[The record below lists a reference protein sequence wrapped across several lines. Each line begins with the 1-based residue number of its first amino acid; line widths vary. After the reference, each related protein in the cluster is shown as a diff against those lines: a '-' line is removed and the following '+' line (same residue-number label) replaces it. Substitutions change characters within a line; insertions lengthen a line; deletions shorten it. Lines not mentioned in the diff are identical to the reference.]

1 MKKHSHRGFTL
12 LELTTAIGIIGILAA
27 IALPAY
33 QDYTVRSRIAEAF
46 VLAAPVQKTVQDY
59 YDRWGVFP
67 ADNAEA
73 GLYAAEYYAG
83 QVVRSIGVEK
93 GVISISMNIWGRCE
107 YNCRDD
113 QILHLIPAV
122 NSVSPTAPFSWVC
135 EGTSPPSGMSPVT
148 EIPEE
153 RLTLLPK
160 YLPSICRK

>member
-1 MKKHSHRGFTL
+1 MNTHSCHGFTL
-12 LELTTAIGIIGILAA
+12 IELMAVVGIIGVLAA

-33 QDYTVRSRIAEAF
+33 QDYTVRSKIAEAF

-93 GVISISMNIWGRCE
+93 GVISISLVFWSR
-107 YNCRDD
+107 CRDNCGD
-113 QILHLIPAV
+113 GQTLHLTPAV
-122 NSVSPTAPFSWVC
+122 NSVSPTAPFAWVC
-135 EGTSPPSGMSPVT
+135 EGTAPPSGMTPIT
-148 EIPEE
+148 EVPEE
-153 RLTLLPK
+153 RFTLLPK